1 MTLVVTVTNMRSFWS
16 DPYLWIHL
24 AGLAALPLFLE
35 LCFLGLAVGDP
46 VLPVFLE
53 VLFVAGVGI
62 APILWMQ
69 WQRPFCIFS
78 LVALAIKPEF
88 LTEQQ
93 RRILRLFK
101 GTEGQVL
108 AGISAIALLFLLWQI
123 YRVAPLGT
131 EAAALFPQTRLF
143 GLGLAAIAFLCCNLF
158 LQVPLSVA
166 RVMLASDTKLAS
178 LIPYPVEQIA
188 SDFTLLGLRVK
199 QIVPPLL
206 ADAPKPI
213 KPVTPRAQ
221 RVPRSP
227 VSGASVLAEPDARSE
242 LSPWDDGSDTPDS
255 PVEQNDAIK
264 PSSLSE
270 LLEVEENATAP
281 LTSISE
287 LDVSEMGSDILPEQ
301 PGEDV
306 SMATSASEN
315 ESESE
320 SESFELDVAESNR
333 LEPETKDIS
342 ELSAEAGFNFSPGSP
357 DADHNPTT
365 DSGDRPDG

>member
-53 VLFVAGVGI
+53 VLFVAGIGI

-108 AGISAIALLFLLWQI
+108 AGISAIALLLVLWQI
-123 YRVAPLGT
+123 YRFAPLGT

-143 GLGLAAIAFLCCNLF
+143 GLGLAAIAFLFCNLF

-188 SDFTLLGLRVK
+188 NDFTLLGLRVK

-206 ADAPKPI
+206 AEEPKPI
-213 KPVTPRAQ
+213 KPVPPRAQ

-242 LSPWDDGSDTPDS
+242 LSPWDDLDGSDRPDS
-255 PVEQNDAIK
+255 PVEQNDTIK
-264 PSSLSE
+264 PGNVSESS
-270 LLEVEENATAP
+270 VEENVTAP
-281 LTSISE
+281 LTGISE

-306 SMATSASEN
+306 SMASSA
-315 ESESE
+315 SESE
-320 SESFELDVAESNR
+320 SESSGLTVAESNHS
-333 LEPETKDIS
+333 EAETRETSGIS
-342 ELSAEAGFNFSPGSP
+342 SETGFNSSSDPS
-357 DADHNPTT
+357 DAAHNPIS
-365 DSGDRPDG
+365 DSGDRPDLT